1 MFSSLLAIPVLLSVI
16 SPGTSHRIAVSTS
29 TPRGNVELKRATATA
44 RISLIRR
51 EKIRAHWARMVTRIE
66 AMMARLEK
74 LIGRIER
81 RIAVIESSNEDLDT
95 TQPQADIAEAKGL
108 LDESQTSLQA
118 AQDDIEAVIGNP
130 DPKAAFKQ
138 VIDTIGGI
146 KKNLVEIHRLLV
158 QAIGDIKGLRV
169 GTPTETP
176 TP

>member
-1 MFSSLLAIPVLLSVI
+1 
-16 SPGTSHRIAVSTS
+16 
-29 TPRGNVELKRATATA
+29 
-44 RISLIRR
+44 
-51 EKIRAHWARMVTRIE
+51 
-66 AMMARLEK
+66 MARLEK

-95 TQPQADIAEAKGL
+95 TQPQADIAEAKAL